1 MKDPN
6 EKSLFKQILPA
17 LIIVAFG
24 VTLYQIL
31 DNLGSFSQQLAHIY
45 RLINPFVLGIILAY
59 IINPIM
65 GFEEQTLFCK
75 IKSRTIKRVCSI
87 SLSMLILLGFI
98 LVFLW
103 VCIPMIRASI
113 ASLAASIPDGVVRI
127 TNYIRENMTN
137 LGFDVSNITILSND
151 SQKIMDFLLNFSDR
165 YLPQVIDLGVG
176 IGRLLYDLIIAI
188 ISAVYLLFGKEKMLN
203 QCKRI
208 IYALF
213 NRDRADY
220 IIHICQLSNKTFGN
234 FISGK
239 IVDSIIIGILCFA
252 GMTVFKIPYA
262 MLVSI
267 IVGVTNIIPFF
278 GPFIGAVPSF
288 FIILLQDPTQA
299 LWFLLFVFVLQQ
311 LDGNIIGPKILGQHT
326 GLSAFWVMVAII
338 VSGGFLG
345 VLGMVIGVPL
355 FSICYTLMGEFL
367 RKRLKKNGLPTDWR
381 EYEAPGK
388 YVDTRK

>member
-381 EYEAPGK
+381 EYEALGK